1 MKYVKKLKLVLEK
14 RIKRYHEDYT
24 NALIAEMYEEVLH
37 RSLLDIGL
45 NSKWENNRSHKI
57 GEDIFEESI
66 GRISCKSGALSKDSV
81 EWNGS
86 RTGKYETLAEKL
98 EFLSSD
104 HDDYYFMLAK
114 DKKNIIDKN
123 FKYKVLIFPSSL
135 CKVNELNWEEK
146 FSRDGKLSG
155 WKGTGNFNA
164 KIVLSMSGQLWTTL
178 PLDMVEHIIEIDG
191 NPV

>member
-1 MKYVKKLKLVLEK
+1 M
-14 RIKRYHEDYT
+14 
-24 NALIAEMYEEVLH
+24 
-37 RSLLDIGL
+37 LDIGL